1 MSIRQLETPLS
12 TDTVS
17 SLSAGDEVR
26 LSGTIYTARDQA
38 HRRICALMDKGE
50 KLPIELEGTVI
61 YFAGPT
67 PAKPGRPI
75 GSVGPTTAGRMDA
88 FSPRLIKAGL
98 KGMIAKGGRSPEVV
112 EAMKEHGAVYF
123 AATGGAGALIAQCVT
138 SASCVAYE
146 ELGPEAIYKLE
157 VKDFPLLVAIDC
169 KGNNLYVTGPEK
181 YRERE

>member
-1 MSIRQLETPLS
+1 
-12 TDTVS
+12 
-17 SLSAGDEVR
+17 
-26 LSGTIYTARDQA
+26 
-38 HRRICALMDKGE
+38 MDKGE
-50 KLPIELEGTVI
+50 ELPIELDGTVI

-112 EAMKEHGAVYF
+112 AAMKEHGAVYF
-123 AATGGAGALIAQCVT
+123 AATGGAGALIAQCVK

-157 VKDFPLLVAIDC
+157 VKDFPLLVAIDS
-169 KGNNLYVTGPEK
+169 KGNDLYVSGPEK
-181 YRERE
+181 YRS